1 MGLYEDLMQSV
12 YNKALNTPVEDIR
25 IGTTWTGVLSSKLGL
40 SLTFSSFYDN
50 IEEAGTLKEK
60 PASHLLEYLKSF
72 NFLKLSAGLAT
83 LNSLIEPPKELEK
96 FNILDFLKEKGIGKK
111 IVLIGHFCGL
121 EDIRASAK
129 ELIILER
136 NPKEG
141 DLPDT
146 ASEYIIPQAD
156 IVAITGSSFANKSV
170 ERLLQLS
177 KGLTIVFGPST
188 PLSAILFDYG
198 VDIIG
203 GSIAKDTKFILDS
216 ISQGAHLDNF
226 KRKLDYVVM
235 RKNK

>member
-12 YNKALNTPVEDIR
+12 YNKAMNTPVEDIR
-25 IGTTWTGVLSSKLGL
+25 IGTIWTGVLSSRLGL
-40 SLTFSSFYDN
+40 SLTYFSFYDD
-50 IEEAGTLKEK
+50 IEDAGFLKEK
-60 PASHLLEYLKSF
+60 PASYLLEYLKSF
-72 NFLKLSAGLAT
+72 NFLKLSAGVAT
-83 LNSLIEPPKELEK
+83 LNSLIEPPRELER

-111 IVLIGHFCGL
+111 IVLIGHFCGI
-121 EDIRASAK
+121 EGIRASAK

-141 DLPDT
+141 DLPDI
-146 ASEYIIPQAD
+146 ASEYIIPEAD

-177 KGLTIVFGPST
+177 KGLTIVFGPSA
-188 PLSAILFDYG
+188 PLTEILFDYG

-203 GSIAKDTKFILDS
+203 GSLARDTKFILDS